1 MRRALVI
8 GVTFSALSVVVGP
21 RANAAPTPSEPSGP
35 ETPSEAEKRGCC
47 SHHHGVCGCSDG
59 HMTMCCDDTT
69 SPTCGC

>member
-8 GVTFSALSVVVGP
+8 GVTFSALSVVVGTS
-21 RANAAPTPSEPSGP
+21 ASAAPAPSEASG
-35 ETPSEAEKRGCC
+35 TEAEKRGCC

-59 HMTMCCDDTT
+59 HMTMCCDGTT